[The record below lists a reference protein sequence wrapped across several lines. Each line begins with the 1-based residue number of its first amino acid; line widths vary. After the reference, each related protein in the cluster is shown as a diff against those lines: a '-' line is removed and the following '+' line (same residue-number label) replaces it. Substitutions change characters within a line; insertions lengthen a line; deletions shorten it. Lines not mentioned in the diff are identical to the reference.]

1 MTKNIFQSLLLSEES
16 TNTNKQY
23 FYYFTDFETITFVY
37 IQREKER
44 ERKQTKISL
53 GQNCALNL
61 FLVILFCATFLHSIR
76 LPRVKIKLRI
86 LQLRPVFF

>member
-1 MTKNIFQSLLLSEES
+1 MTKNIFQSLLFSEES

-44 ERKQTKISL
+44 ERKQTKNSL

-61 FLVILFCATFLHSIR
+61 FLVILFCAISTQSEF
-76 LPRVKIKLRI
+76 
-86 LQLRPVFF
+86 QE